1 MFNIILVASGGAVG
15 ALLRFAVG
23 NLMKTYLNNS
33 FYSTFC
39 INIIGSFLIG
49 YLISMGFIKNMS
61 ESFIKYFLIV
71 GLLGSFTT
79 FSTFSYEAI
88 ELYLSNKFFLF
99 MLYVILSV
107 VLCIFAAYFG
117 MYINKN

>member
-1 MFNIILVASGGAVG
+1 
-15 ALLRFAVG
+15 
-23 NLMKTYLNNS
+23 MKIYLNNG

-39 INIIGSFLIG
+39 INIIGSFFIG
-49 YLISMGFIKNMS
+49 YLISMGYVKNLS
-61 ESFIKYFLIV
+61 ESFIKYFLVV